1 MRRLR
6 HDYTST
12 VKTNLFSKTPHL
24 HRKLISRNNF
34 EEISSTYDDKTSIL
48 LSYKG
53 ILWTKNVYA
62 KILDVS
68 VHTDL
73 LQPALS
79 SRPGLRFGRAKQAQ
93 HFHRRVRRLPRWE
106 HRDRHLERALRDL
119 FGRRIYTTLIRRTGF
134 RAWNILDADIR
145 VL

>member
-79 SRPGLRFGRAKQAQ
+79 SRPGLRFGRANKHSTFIDEYDA
-93 HFHRRVRRLPRWE
+93 FHAGNTGTDTLNGLYGISLDEGSTRL
-106 HRDRHLERALRDL
+106 
-119 FGRRIYTTLIRRTGF
+119 
-134 RAWNILDADIR
+134 
-145 VL
+145 